1 MLLNIQWEIKDK
13 IYAILNW
20 SLYWKNLNV
29 IIEWRKVWNELKRMD
44 WKIINY
50 VNKLFIEHDYIFP
63 VNSLKEILKFYLQN
77 FVTFLANKF

>member
-1 MLLNIQWEIKDK
+1 MKK
-13 IYAILNW
+13 
-20 SLYWKNLNV
+20 S
-29 IIEWRKVWNELKRMD
+29 WNELKRID

-77 FVTFLANKF
+77 FVTFLENKF